1 MIILLVIYFSFFQQ
15 SFMSYQ
21 MSNDAPTQIGQSFL
35 DYIKTKLKLHEVAC
49 LK

>member
-1 MIILLVIYFSFFQQ
+1 MIILLVIYFSFFN
-15 SFMSYQ
+15 SHVLP

-35 DYIKTKLKLHEVAC
+35 GYIKTKLKLHEVAC